1 MQERM
6 SANWLHV
13 ISHWMVPVGCRG
25 TACSTMGLSWTAGN
39 HCSSLEHLLPS
50 VCANLGACRAVSL
63 TFLTSLSL
71 SAAVVQQF
79 FPFFSLLSQRHT
91 QCCSWLSSAQQC
103 VTSGAA
109 EGGSDLTWGSCLAL
123 LTDTT
128 PATSRC
134 QNLSKET
141 QYRSQ
146 SCKVGMKVYDYIAL
160 GFVVLC
166 DK

>member
-1 MQERM
+1 M
-6 SANWLHV
+6 SFLTGWCPWAAGGLP
-13 ISHWMVPVGCRG
+13 VPPWASPGLQG
-25 TACSTMGLSWTAGN
+25 TTVPAWSTS
-39 HCSSLEHLLPS
+39 CPPS
-50 VCANLGACRAVSL
+50 VL
-63 TFLTSLSL
+63 TWVPAGLFLSHFSPLSL

-91 QCCSWLSSAQQC
+91 QCCSWLSSAQQW